1 MNKLLMLVA
10 VAALLATLTGWGSL
24 RTPTSGKNSN
34 NVYYYTFFGLSIESA
49 AYGDGFVV
57 DHK

>member
-1 MNKLLMLVA
+1 MKKLLMLVA
-10 VAALLATLTGWGSL
+10 VAAVLATLTGCGSL